1 MRKYYK
7 VIVSVLLFIL
17 AVLLC
22 IPLFGLAFMATSHL
36 SSRIEH
42 IEQDAQE
49 IKEAQTK
56 ESKFDTSWIEN
67 NWGAG
72 EDEGTIRM
80 IGATVYAREGNLLT
94 LEDETGE
101 LWCVEDVTVEDNDC
115 ILLWIVDNHTED
127 DVTDDVV
134 IKVYTEAHS

>member
-1 MRKYYK
+1 MRKHWDN
-7 VIVSVLLFIL
+7 VLIALYMMIGVLGCIILF
-17 AVLLC
+17 VL
-22 IPLFGLAFMATSHL
+22 PFVAAQQPSRVE
-36 SSRIEH
+36 RIEQG
-42 IEQDAQE
+42 IQE
-49 IKEAQTK
+49 IREAQTAD
-56 ESKFDTSWIEN
+56 SKFDTSWIEN
-67 NWGAG
+67 NWGVG

-80 IGATVYAREGNLLT
+80 IGATVYAREGDLLT

-101 LWCVEDVTVEDNDC
+101 LWWVEDVTVEDNDC

>member
-22 IPLFGLAFMATSHL
+22 IPLFGLAFMATFHL
-36 SSRIEH
+36 CSRIEH
-42 IEQDAQE
+42 IGQDAQE
-49 IKEAQTK
+49 IKEVQTK

-67 NWGAG
+67 NCGAG
-72 EDEGTIRM
+72 EDDGTIRM
-80 IGATVYAREGNLLT
+80 IGATVYDREGNLLT
-94 LEDETGE
+94 LKDEAGE

-134 IKVYTEAHS
+134 IKIYTEVHS

>member
-1 MRKYYK
+1 MRKHWDN
-7 VIVSVLLFIL
+7 VLIALYMMIGVLGCIILF
-17 AVLLC
+17 VL
-22 IPLFGLAFMATSHL
+22 PFAAAQQPSRVE
-36 SSRIEH
+36 RIEQG
-42 IEQDAQE
+42 IQE
-49 IKEAQTK
+49 IREAQIAD
-56 ESKFDTSWIEN
+56 SKFDTSWIEN

-80 IGATVYAREGNLLT
+80 ISATVYDREGNLLT

-115 ILLWIVDNHTED
+115 ILLWIIDNHTED

-134 IKVYTEAHS
+134 IKIYTEAHS

>member
-22 IPLFGLAFMATSHL
+22 IPLFGLAFMATSYL

-42 IEQDAQE
+42 IGQDAQE
-49 IKEAQTK
+49 IKEVQTK

-67 NWGAG
+67 NWGVG
-72 EDEGTIRM
+72 EDDGTIRM
-80 IGATVYAREGNLLT
+80 IGATVYDREGNLLT
-94 LEDETGE
+94 LKDEAGE

-134 IKVYTEAHS
+134 IKIYTEAHS

>member
-1 MRKYYK
+1 MRKHWDN
-7 VIVSVLLFIL
+7 VLIALYMMIG
-17 AVLLC
+17 VLVC
-22 IPLFGLAFMATSHL
+22 AAFFGLIFMAAQQPSRVE
-36 SSRIEH
+36 RIEQG
-42 IEQDAQE
+42 IQE
-49 IKEAQTK
+49 IKEAQAAD
-56 ESKFDTSWIEN
+56 SKFDTSWIEN

>member
-1 MRKYYK
+1 MKK
-7 VIVSVLLFIL
+7 HWDNVLITLYMMIGVLGCIILF
-17 AVLLC
+17 VL
-22 IPLFGLAFMATSHL
+22 PFAAAQQPSRVE
-36 SSRIEH
+36 RIEQG
-42 IEQDAQE
+42 IQE
-49 IKEAQTK
+49 IREAQTAD
-56 ESKFDTSWIEN
+56 SKFDTSWIEN
-67 NWGAG
+67 NWGVG

-80 IGATVYAREGNLLT
+80 ISATVYAREGNLLT
-94 LEDETGE
+94 LEDEAGE

>member
-1 MRKYYK
+1 MRKHWDN
-7 VIVSVLLFIL
+7 VLITLYMMIGVLGCIILF
-17 AVLLC
+17 VL
-22 IPLFGLAFMATSHL
+22 PFAAAQQPSRVE
-36 SSRIEH
+36 RIEQG
-42 IEQDAQE
+42 IQE
-49 IKEAQTK
+49 IREAQTAG
-56 ESKFDTSWIEN
+56 SKFDTSWIEN

-80 IGATVYAREGNLLT
+80 ISATVYAREGNLLT
-94 LEDETGE
+94 LEDEAGE
-101 LWCVEDVTVEDNDC
+101 LWCVEDVIVEDNDC

>member
-1 MRKYYK
+1 MRKHWDN
-7 VIVSVLLFIL
+7 VLIALYMMIGVLGCIILF
-17 AVLLC
+17 VL
-22 IPLFGLAFMATSHL
+22 PFAAAQQPSRVE
-36 SSRIEH
+36 RIEQG
-42 IEQDAQE
+42 IQE
-49 IKEAQTK
+49 IREAQTAD
-56 ESKFDTSWIEN
+56 SKFDTSWIEN

-72 EDEGTIRM
+72 EDKSTIRM

-134 IKVYTEAHS
+134 IKIYTEAHS

>member
-22 IPLFGLAFMATSHL
+22 IPLFGLAFMVTSHL

-42 IEQDAQE
+42 IEQDVQE
-49 IKEAQTK
+49 TKEVQTK

-67 NWGAG
+67 NWNAG
-72 EDEGTIRM
+72 EDDGTIRM

-94 LEDETGE
+94 LKDETGE

-134 IKVYTEAHS
+134 IKIYTEAHS

>member
-1 MRKYYK
+1 MRKYCK
-7 VIVSVLLFIL
+7 VIVSILLFIL

-22 IPLFGLAFMATSHL
+22 IPLFKLAFMATSHL

-49 IKEAQTK
+49 IKEVQTK
-56 ESKFDTSWIEN
+56 DSKFDTSWIEN
-67 NWGAG
+67 SCGAG
-72 EDEGTIRM
+72 EDDGTIRM
-80 IGATVYAREGNLLT
+80 IGATVYAKEDNLLT
-94 LEDETGE
+94 LEDETGK
-101 LWCVEDVTVEDNDC
+101 LWCVEDVIVEDNDC

>member
-1 MRKYYK
+1 MTGGMDKTYICFR
-7 VIVSVLLFIL
+7 
-17 AVLLC
+17 
-22 IPLFGLAFMATSHL
+22 M
-36 SSRIEH
+36 
-42 IEQDAQE
+42 IEQNAQE

-101 LWCVEDVTVEDNDC
+101 LWCVEDVTVDA
-115 ILLWIVDNHTED
+115 LQPFT
-127 DVTDDVV
+127 
-134 IKVYTEAHS
+134 